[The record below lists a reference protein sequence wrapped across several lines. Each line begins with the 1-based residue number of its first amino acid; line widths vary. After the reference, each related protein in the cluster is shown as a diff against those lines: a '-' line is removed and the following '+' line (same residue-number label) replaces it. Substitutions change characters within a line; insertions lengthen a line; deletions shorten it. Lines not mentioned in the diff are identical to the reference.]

1 MDGKSVFV
9 SLIGC
14 MLLSACQKQPAS
26 QVSEAQSQKPTPAQS
41 VAATP
46 SVGILSSPGTIPNA
60 GTGNTAFDKVT
71 SKLDTGGV
79 SYVYWSTERIFGELS
94 KKFGPIAEAAEA
106 DSHLTPGE
114 KERLRKSFDLASRY
128 TAASGIQNLKAFG
141 FSSKEAE
148 PGIFLNKSFFYAP
161 DRSGFLWDT
170 FAKPPHDFAELQW
183 VPVNAEAFAFYDFDL
198 PVLWRA
204 VSKELKSAGIPEVN
218 QWEAQI
224 SQQVQS
230 FVGLSL
236 DDLLDSLGDQIGV
249 IVTLDSQLD
258 VDIPLGNRPY
268 KMPAPAAALVWKVK
282 NEKLF
287 DRFDAL
293 AKGNPKVQGT
303 DEPDLKIRVLK
314 GMTELPYV
322 SPTLARAGDYLIFS
336 TREEIVKAMVNAKSG
351 KAPGIKS
358 SSDFTRLAAGLPEK
372 GNCVAYAS
380 KTFQKTLA
388 ELQVRLSEVQ
398 EAQSPLLQ
406 AMTTKFAGLSAD
418 LAGYSVGSVVDDG
431 WLAYGKATQDMNQLL
446 GEFASLPAYCFA
458 LASIE
463 RTEDARQNNSLTKI
477 KENLANLRAAKEEAV
492 AEKNF
497 ENGQML
503 TRQDV
508 EEYLSAWPDSVV
520 GETYE
525 VGAVGQPPYA
535 TAPVALG
542 NHPAGTKIEP

>member
-1 MDGKSVFV
+1 MDGKSVLV

-14 MLLSACQKQPAS
+14 MLLSACQKQPAP
-26 QVSEAQSQKPTPAQS
+26 QVSEAQAKNSTPAQS

-46 SVGILSSPGTIPNA
+46 SAAVLSSPGTTPPT
-60 GTGNTAFDKVT
+60 GTGNTAYDKVT
-71 SKLDTGGV
+71 SKLDAGGV
-79 SYVYWSTERIFGELS
+79 GYVYWSTEKIFGELS
-94 KKFGPIAEAAEA
+94 KKFGFIAEAAEA
-106 DSHLTPGE
+106 DSQLTPGE

-148 PGIFLNKSFFYAP
+148 PGIFLNKSFLYAP

-183 VPVNAEAFAFYDFDL
+183 VPANAEAFAFYDFDL
-198 PVLWRA
+198 PTLWRA

-218 QWEAQI
+218 QWETQI
-224 SQQVQS
+224 SQEIQS
-230 FVGLSL
+230 YVGLSL

-249 IVTLDSQLD
+249 IATLDSQLN
-258 VDIPLGNRPY
+258 VDIPLGNKPY

-282 NEKLF
+282 NDKLF

-293 AKGNPKVQGT
+293 AKGNPKVQST
-303 DEPDLKIRVLK
+303 DEADLKIRVLK
-314 GMTELPYV
+314 GMEMPYV
-322 SPTLARAGDYLIFS
+322 SPTLARVGDYLIFS
-336 TREEIVKAMVNAKSG
+336 TREEIVRAMVNAKSG
-351 KAPGIKS
+351 KAAGIKS

-398 EAQSPLLQ
+398 AQSPLIQ
-406 AMTTKFAGLSAD
+406 AMMTKFAGSSAD
-418 LAGYSVGSVVDDG
+418 LASYSVGSVVDDG
-431 WLAYGKATQDMNQLL
+431 WLACGKATQDMNQLL
-446 GEFASLPAYCFA
+446 GELASLPAYCFA
-458 LASIE
+458 LAFIE
-463 RTEDARQNNSLTKI
+463 HTEDARQNNKLAKI
-477 KENLANLRAAKEEAV
+477 KENLANLQAAKEEAV

-497 ENGQML
+497 ENGQL
-503 TRQDV
+503 LSRQDV

-535 TAPVALG
+535 TAPVTLG
-542 NHPAGTKIEP
+542 NYPAGAKIEP